1 MEGRE
6 GGGKGEEER
15 QEESKGS
22 EKAFVSGTW
31 IVFFQAAECIP
42 NLLLCAFANVESKG
56 AELSWSGILR
66 PHLKSLT
73 PFTNN

>member
-1 MEGRE
+1 MEGWE
-6 GGGKGEEER
+6 GGGKGEEGR
-15 QEESKGS
+15 QEGSKGS
-22 EKAFVSGTW
+22 EKAFVSGAL
-31 IVFFQAAECIP
+31 IVFFQAAECIL
-42 NLLLCAFANVESKG
+42 NLLLCVFANVEREG